1 MAPLIADNPLALA
14 LDPAVRT
21 VAVGTALLGAV
32 TGAVGTFA
40 VVRRQSLQG
49 DAVSHAAL
57 PGVALAYLL
66 GGRSEVVLVLG
77 AAVTGWVAM
86 ALVGGIVRRSRVP
99 FDAALGGALAVFFG
113 LGLVLLT
120 YLQKH
125 VPGAAT
131 VRPQTYLFGQEAAT
145 MRADDLWPLALLGGP
160 AVLTLALLWKEFK
173 VLSFD
178 PDFAASTG
186 LPARGLDLLLTS
198 LVVLAVVLGLQ
209 TVGVVLMSALIVA
222 PAAAARQWSDRLGRV
237 TLLAAAFGASAGFAG
252 TLVSHTLSRPRH
264 SVPTGP
270 TIVLVVTLVA
280 VVSLLVAPRRGVLW
294 NLRLTRPRLTPP
306 APPGVVP

>member
-1 MAPLIADNPLALA
+1 MFADSLLSLI
-14 LDPAVRT
+14 LDPAVRP
-21 VAVGTALLGAV
+21 VALGTAALGAV

-86 ALVGGIVRRSRVP
+86 ALVSGVVRRSRVP
-99 FDAALGGALAVFFG
+99 FDAALAAALAVFFG

-120 YLQKH
+120 YLNKH

-131 VRPQTYLFGQEAAT
+131 VRPQNYLFGQDAAL
-145 MRADDLWPLALLGGP
+145 MRASDLGPVLGLGGG
-160 AVLTLALLWKEFK
+160 AVLAVVLFWKEFK
-173 VLSFD
+173 LLSFD
-178 PDFAASTG
+178 PDFAASLG
-186 LPARGLDLLLTS
+186 LPTRRLDLALTG

-222 PAAAARQWSDRLGRV
+222 PAVAARQWSDRLGRV
-237 TLLAAAFGASAGFAG
+237 AVIAAVFGAVSGLAG
-252 TLVSHTLSRPRH
+252 TLLSHVLSGERAT
-264 SVPTGP
+264 VPTGP
-270 TIVLVVTLVA
+270 TIVLVATGIALV
-280 VVSLLVAPRRGVLW
+280 SMLVAPRRGLVW
-294 NLRLTRPRLTPP
+294 RLRLTRPTPLAPSPTPP
-306 APPGVVP
+306 